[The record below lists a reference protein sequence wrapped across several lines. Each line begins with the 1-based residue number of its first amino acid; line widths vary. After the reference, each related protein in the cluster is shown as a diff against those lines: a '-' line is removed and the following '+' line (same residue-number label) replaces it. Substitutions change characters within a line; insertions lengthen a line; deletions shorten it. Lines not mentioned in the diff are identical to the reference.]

1 MGTPTVVR
9 AGWPRVSDIPGLL
22 RKSWLVVA
30 ACVLGSA
37 IIIVASLAVSETVL
51 MWIGGAVGIGIGG
64 TIVANER
71 RGQPRHSPAPA
82 RRRRR

>member
-1 MGTPTVVR
+1 M
-9 AGWPRVSDIPGLL
+9 SDIPGLL

-30 ACVLGSA
+30 AGVLGSA
-37 IIIVASLAVSETVL
+37 IIIAASLAVSETAL

-71 RGQPRHSPAPA
+71 RAQPKRTPSPA

>member
-1 MGTPTVVR
+1 MPES
-9 AGWPRVSDIPGLL
+9 ALL
-22 RKSWLVVA
+22 TRFGVLLGRYWLVCA
-30 ACVLGSA
+30 AAILGGA
-37 IIIVASLAVSETVL
+37 IIIGASLAVSETAL

-71 RGQPRHSPAPA
+71 RAQPRRTPAPA